1 MRACVRACAFAIK
14 PLDFCQLLSM
24 GLCKINKLA
33 LAVIE
38 VLLHV
43 CVPVFVVRVPVQCV
57 CACAC
62 VLACVC
68 ASVCCVCTCAMCVCW
83 HVCVPVFVVRVP
95 VQCVHFY
102 PSHHVGKS
110 CGSTKIEGLDKAA
123 H

>member
-38 VLLHV
+38 VIL
-43 CVPVFVVRVPVQCV
+43 
-57 CACAC
+57 
-62 VLACVC
+62 
-68 ASVCCVCTCAMCVCW
+68 

>member
-57 CACAC
+57 CAFA
-62 VLACVC
+62 
-68 ASVCCVCTCAMCVCW
+68 CVCW
-83 HVCVPVFVVRVP
+83 HVCVPVFVVCVP
-95 VQCVHFY
+95 VQCVC
-102 PSHHVGKS
+102 VGM
-110 CGSTKIEGLDKAA
+110 CVCQCLLCVYLCNVCIFIHPIMLGSRVDQQK
-123 H
+123 

>member
-43 CVPVFVVRVPVQCV
+43 GVPVFVVRVPVQCV
-57 CACAC
+57 CAFA
-62 VLACVC
+62 
-68 ASVCCVCTCAMCVCW
+68 CVCW